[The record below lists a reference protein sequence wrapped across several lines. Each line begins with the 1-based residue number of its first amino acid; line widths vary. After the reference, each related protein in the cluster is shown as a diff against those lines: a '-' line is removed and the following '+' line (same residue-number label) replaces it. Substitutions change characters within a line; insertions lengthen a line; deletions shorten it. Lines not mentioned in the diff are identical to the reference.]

1 MTHELYID
9 GVLADLPQ
17 EVDITLEISS
27 NLFRDITDITTNNT
41 YTISLPRTAHNLA
54 MIGHSDK
61 AGVAGDYPYTFHDC
75 EYRRNGVPIIKG
87 GRASVDDREEDI
99 NVTIYWG
106 LFPLLETMVEEDK
119 NLDELGGDEVYVDFN
134 KNNELT
140 AYEQFK
146 EAGIGYANYTST
158 RMKESDEEWTSGTLD
173 ASETETEQYDL
184 TEGRKMYCGSEKG
197 EMVSV
202 SAQEDSGWRCLLVDS
217 FEAGDKA
224 TFKAMGSEDYRAYA
238 VMDELG
244 EVLSIASWQDDY
256 EGVVKDYEVEA
267 PVGAAVLVV
276 NTRIADGLSEKVT
289 VERYVHGGWF
299 PDGNQSGGV
308 FGGGNKKV
316 RLLQPSVTCRWL
328 LDKIRERTGVT
339 FDYGEANEEYLR
351 TLAVP
356 ITDNESDGENTTG
369 DLKGSLEWD
378 ALGVARVKVTQGISC
393 VKEGEGTW
401 EQLTITQSV
410 KMRLYVTFKMRANTS
425 GWRPSGTK
433 TWEEDGE
440 VKTDEEYFVRLNY
453 ILVSIQRRG
462 EEARTFEVGYSDL
475 ASIWGSSFVGDTW
488 TGMGYGTGDIDV
500 NEGDVITFTWTTKG
514 GSNFRLMG
522 SELEL
527 GISEVDGVPYGGK
540 FPIVRNLPE
549 ISVTDFVKT
558 LNLLTGTFPLQS
570 FTGGVVRMVSVEAL
584 WQNVAKAVDWSRYLI
599 PLDVTNTP
607 RKVEFTLDGWAQ
619 HNRYKWKED
628 EGVTG
633 NGYNGDL
640 RVDNETLEREQTKF
654 ELPFA
659 ATNGDQIILLET
671 DGSTGTFMGGGSQTA
686 TTQSTGTSSRVD
698 VEPRLM
704 GVVRDAEG
712 KAQLTFNIDLQGI
725 LDGKYARYAGII
737 ARPYVVTE
745 RFYLRDMDILRFD
758 ESVPVY
764 LAQYGAYFAV
774 LQLNV
779 SADGYTEAEM
789 IKIR

>member
-1 MTHELYID
+1 
-9 GVLADLPQ
+9 
-17 EVDITLEISS
+17 
-27 NLFRDITDITTNNT
+27 
-41 YTISLPRTAHNLA
+41 
-54 MIGHSDK
+54 
-61 AGVAGDYPYTFHDC
+61 
-75 EYRRNGVPIIKG
+75 
-87 GRASVDDREEDI
+87 
-99 NVTIYWG
+99 
-106 LFPLLETMVEEDK
+106 
-119 NLDELGGDEVYVDFN
+119 
-134 KNNELT
+134 
-140 AYEQFK
+140 
-146 EAGIGYANYTST
+146 
-158 RMKESDEEWTSGTLD
+158 
-173 ASETETEQYDL
+173 
-184 TEGRKMYCGSEKG
+184 MYCGSEKG
-197 EMVSV
+197 EVVSV

-238 VMDELG
+238 VLDEAG

-256 EGVVKDYEVEA
+256 EGVVKDYDVEA

-276 NTRIADGLSEKVT
+276 NTRIADGVSEKVS
-289 VERYVHGGWF
+289 VERYVHGGMF
-299 PDGNQSGGV
+299 PDGNQ
-308 FGGGNKKV
+308 GGGRNHMV
-316 RLLQPSVTCRWL
+316 RLLQPSVTCRWI

-356 ITDNESDGENTTG
+356 ITDNESDGEKTTG
-369 DLKGSLEWD
+369 KLKGSLEWD
-378 ALGVARVKVTQGISC
+378 AFGVARVKVTQGISC

-425 GWRPSGTK
+425 GWRPSGTR

-440 VKTDEEYFVRLNY
+440 VKTDEEYYVRLIY

-488 TGMGYGTGDIDV
+488 TGMGYGTGEIDV
-500 NEGDVITFTWTTKG
+500 NEGDVITFTWKTKG

-527 GISEVDGVPYGGK
+527 GISEVEGVPYGGK

-570 FTGGVVRMVSVEAL
+570 FTGGVVRMVSIDSL
-584 WQNVAKAVDWSRYLI
+584 WDNVGKAVDWSRYLV
-599 PLDVTNTP
+599 PMDGTNTP
-607 RKVEFTLDGWAQ
+607 RLVEFTLEDWAQ

-628 EGVTG
+628 NGVTG

-659 ATNGDQIILLET
+659 ATNGDQIILLEN
-671 DGSTGTFMGGGSQTA
+671 DGSARRFSFGGRQTA
-686 TTQSTGTSSRVD
+686 TTQSTGTSSRVN

-704 GVVRDAEG
+704 GVVRDADG

-725 LDGKYARYAGII
+725 LDRKYKRYAGII
-737 ARPYVVTE
+737 ARPFVVTE
-745 RFYLRDMDILRFD
+745 WLYLRDVDILRLD

-774 LQLNV
+774 LELKVN
-779 SADGYTEAEM
+779 ADGYTEAKM
-789 IKIR
+789 IKIK

>member
-61 AGVAGDYPYTFHDC
+61 AGMAGDYPYTFHDC

-87 GRASVDDREEDI
+87 GRASVDDREDDI

-106 LFPLLETMVEEDK
+106 LFPLLETLVEEDK

-134 KNNELT
+134 KSNELT
-140 AYEQFK
+140 GFEEFK
-146 EAGIGYANYTST
+146 EKGLGYANYTST
-158 RMKESDEEWTSGTLD
+158 RRKESDEEWTSGTLD
-173 ASETETEQYDL
+173 ASETETEQYDW

-238 VMDELG
+238 VLDEAG
-244 EVLSIASWQDDY
+244 EVLTIASWQDDY

-276 NTRIADGLSEKVT
+276 NTRIAEGVSEKVT

-308 FGGGNKKV
+308 FGGGNQRV

-369 DLKGSLEWD
+369 ELKGSLEWD

-549 ISVTDFVKT
+549 ISVTDFIKT
-558 LNLLTGTFPLQS
+558 LNLMTGTFPLQK
-570 FTGGVVRMVSVEAL
+570 FEDGKVHMVAINSL
-584 WQNVAKAVDWSRYLI
+584 WDNIGKAVDWSRYLV
-599 PLDVTNTP
+599 PMGGKNTP
-607 RKVEFTLDGWAQ
+607 RLVEFTLEDWAQ

-640 RVDNETLEREQTKF
+640 RVENETLEREQTKF

-671 DGSTGTFMGGGSQTA
+671 EGEGGTFMGGSQTA

-698 VEPRLM
+698 VEPRIM
-704 GVVRDAEG
+704 GVVEDAKG

-725 LDGKYARYAGII
+725 LDGKYKRYAGII

-745 RFYLRDMDILRFD
+745 WLYLRDVDILRFD

-774 LQLNV
+774 LELKVN
-779 SADGYTEAEM
+779 ADGYTEAKM
-789 IKIR
+789 IKVK

>member
-61 AGVAGDYPYTFHDC
+61 AGMAGDYPYTFHDC

-87 GRASVDDREEDI
+87 GRASVDDREDDI

-106 LFPLLETMVEEDK
+106 LFPLLETLVEEDK

-134 KNNELT
+134 KSNELT
-140 AYEQFK
+140 GFEEFK
-146 EAGIGYANYTST
+146 EKGLGYANYTST
-158 RMKESDEEWTSGTLD
+158 RRKESDEEWTSGTLD
-173 ASETETEQYDL
+173 ASETETEQYDW

-238 VMDELG
+238 VLDEAG
-244 EVLSIASWQDDY
+244 EVLTIASWQDDY

-276 NTRIADGLSEKVT
+276 NTRIAEGVSEKVT

-308 FGGGNKKV
+308 FGGGNQRV

-369 DLKGSLEWD
+369 ELKGSLEWD

-522 SELEL
+522 SELKL

-549 ISVTDFVKT
+549 ISVTDFIKT
-558 LNLLTGTFPLQS
+558 LNLLTGTFPLQK
-570 FTGGVVRMVSVEAL
+570 FEDGVVRMVSIDSL
-584 WQNVAKAVDWSRYLI
+584 WQNVGNAVDWSRYLV
-599 PLDVTNTP
+599 PRDGKNTP
-607 RKVEFTLDGWAQ
+607 RLVEFALEGWAQ

-640 RVDNETLEREQTKF
+640 RVENETLEREQTKF

-671 DGSTGTFMGGGSQTA
+671 EGEGGTFMGGSQTA
-686 TTQSTGTSSRVD
+686 TTQSTGTSSRVY

-704 GVVRDAEG
+704 GVVEDANG

-725 LDGKYARYAGII
+725 LDGKYKRYAGII

-745 RFYLRDMDILRFD
+745 WLYLRDVDILRFD

-774 LQLNV
+774 LELKVN
-779 SADGYTEAEM
+779 ADGYTEAKM
-789 IKIR
+789 IKIK